1 MPVPWPALT
10 TLAPRFGPCRASEED
25 RGPDPTAVK
34 PCTRGSPTPLTFSAF
49 LKPGSVPAT
58 LLIRAREG
66 AFSLYLSDYILEETA
81 AVLLREKNRARHGAP
96 PEKVARFCRSLAA
109 VARMVR
115 ELPELDAVPDDPKD
129 NPIVATAVAARAD
142 YLVTGDR
149 QHLLPMREYLGVRI
163 VSPREFL
170 ELL

>member
-1 MPVPWPALT
+1 MS
-10 TLAPRFGPCRASEED
+10 RAVLDSS
-25 RGPDPTAVK
+25 V
-34 PCTRGSPTPLTFSAF
+34 LFSAF

-58 LLIRAREG
+58 LLVRAREG

-96 PEKVARFCRSLAA
+96 PEKVARFCRDLAA

-115 ELPELDAVPDDPKD
+115 ELPELQAVPDDPKD

-149 QHLLPMREYLGVRI
+149 QHLLPMREYQGVRI